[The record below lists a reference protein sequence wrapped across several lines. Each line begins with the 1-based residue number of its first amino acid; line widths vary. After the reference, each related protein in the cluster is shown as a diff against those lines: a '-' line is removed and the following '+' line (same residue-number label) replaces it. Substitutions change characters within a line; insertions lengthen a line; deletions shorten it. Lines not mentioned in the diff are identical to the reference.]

1 MSRHFLSKS
10 ARNTSAWKGI
20 ASMELPRCRHVAA
33 IPLRRANSDADS
45 LVGLSG
51 RGGPTRNRNS
61 EGRPRR
67 RGLRR
72 IAGMNGYEVA
82 GNVWLRPEEKARPN
96 LLQAWGH
103 RIAPACEQFRPSAQR
118 R

>member
-1 MSRHFLSKS
+1 
-10 ARNTSAWKGI
+10 
-20 ASMELPRCRHVAA
+20 MESLRWSCGGADTLPRS
-33 IPLRRANSDADS
+33 LRDEPTATLT

-61 EGRPRR
+61 GGRPRR
-67 RGLRR
+67 RCLGR
-72 IAGMNGYEVA
+72 IARMNGYEVA
-82 GNVWLRPEEKARPN
+82 GNVRLRPEEKERPY
-96 LLQAWGH
+96 LPQAWGH